1 MGAVRDHEVAVGP
14 VVTPPLGFAG
24 SPGRPGDPASGA
36 GSRALTIAMVAACPF
51 PARRGTPVRIQR
63 LAEGLAAL
71 GHRVH
76 VVTYHQGTGDVD
88 PALVVHRTP
97 FVPFSRSLSPGPTY
111 SKLALLDPL
120 LTLALSGVLRR
131 HPVDVIHAHHFEGL
145 LVASAARRGAR
156 IPIVFDAHTLLT
168 SELQYYD
175 LWLPDRAKRA
185 IARLLDRRLPRRAD
199 HVATVTARIRDKL
212 LALGAVP
219 EERVTVVPNGVEF
232 ELFDLP
238 DGAVRG
244 DHAPTLIFTG
254 NLAAYQG
261 IELLLAAFQK
271 VRERRPEVRLTIV
284 SDTPFARYAPMARAL
299 GVADGIDL
307 VSAPFAEVP
316 RLLARADLAVN
327 PRTDADGI
335 PVKLLNFMAASKPIV
350 SFAGSAPG
358 MRHLETGWLAADND
372 VAGFA
377 QGVLTLL
384 ADAPLAAR
392 LGRAA
397 REFVEREHSWTG
409 SALACQAIY
418 HGLLRS
424 GAGARG

>member
-1 MGAVRDHEVAVGP
+1 VGFAQDHEVAAGP
-14 VVTPPLGFAG
+14 VLAPAPDFAR
-24 SPGRPGDPASGA
+24 SPGWPGEST
-36 GSRALTIAMVAACPF
+36 GSRPLTIAVVAACPF
-51 PARRGTPVRIQR
+51 PARRGTPVRVQR
-63 LAEGLAAL
+63 LSEALAGL

-76 VVTYHQGTGDVD
+76 VVTYHHGAGDVD

-97 FVPFSRSLSPGPTY
+97 SVPFFRNQSPGPTY

-120 LTLALSGVLRR
+120 LTLTLSRLLRR
-131 HPVDVIHAHHFEGL
+131 HRVDVIHAHHFEGL

-156 IPIVFDAHTLLT
+156 IPIVFDAHTLLA

-175 LWLPDRAKRA
+175 LWLPDRAKRV
-185 IARLLDRRLPRRAD
+185 IARLLDRGLPRRAD

-219 EERVTVVPNGVEF
+219 EERVTVVPNGVEL

-238 DGAVRG
+238 GAAVRG

-271 VRERRPEVRLTIV
+271 VRERRPEARLTIV
-284 SDTPFARYAPMARAL
+284 SDSPFERYAPMARAL

-316 RLLARADLAVN
+316 RLLARADVAVN

-358 MRHLETGWLAADND
+358 MRHLETGWLAEDDD

-384 ADAPLAAR
+384 ADAPLATR

-397 REFVEREHSWTG
+397 RQFAEREHSWTG
-409 SALACQAIY
+409 SALACEVIY

-424 GAGARG
+424 RAGARG